1 MTRILNSASPMGV
14 ASFMRFSLYRFPG
27 LLIALVL
34 VLGLPALAQEARDA
48 EFTRIYHVIQQG
60 DALEQNGQPAAAL
73 AKYRQAY
80 TELENFRKAN
90 AGWNTKVVAFRLNYL
105 VGKVTALE
113 KPSTP
118 VVAGSATNAA
128 SEPRASGSQVK
139 LLEAGTEPRALL
151 RLHPKPGDK
160 QTLEMTLKMALGIK
174 VAEMENPPMKMPAM
188 KMTVELTIQN
198 VSPEGDI
205 AYEIVTSDVSVTD
218 EPDVMPQVAEAM
230 KASLVGIKGASGKG
244 TFSSRG
250 LNKGMEFKPPA
261 GADPKT
267 QQTSEQLKEAFSN
280 FAVPLPEEAVGPG
293 AKWEVRM
300 PVKSQGITIDQI
312 ATYQLVSV
320 ESERVVTKSTIAQRA
335 SNQKMSHPA
344 MPGVKLDLTRMTA
357 AGSGGVTFEL
367 SQLAPLEGTME
378 LHSDYSMALNTGDQ
392 KQAVTMK
399 VDTNVRVAGK

>member
-1 MTRILNSASPMGV
+1 
-14 ASFMRFSLYRFPG
+14 MRFSLYRFPG

-34 VLGLPALAQEARDA
+34 VLGLPALAQERDA
-48 EFTRIYHVIQQG
+48 EFLRIYHIIQQG
-60 DALEQNGQPAAAL
+60 DALEQSGQSAAAL
-73 AKYRQAY
+73 AKYRQAH
-80 TELENFRKAN
+80 TELTNFRKAN
-90 AGWNTKVVAFRLNYL
+90 ADWNTKVVAFRLNYL

-118 VVAGSATNAA
+118 VVAGATNAT

-139 LLEAGTEPRALL
+139 LLEAGTEPRAIL

-160 QTLEMTLKMALGIK
+160 QTLEMILKMALGIK

-188 KMTVELTIQN
+188 KMTVELTIQS

-205 AYEIVTSDVSVTD
+205 AYEIVTSDASVTD

-250 LNKGMEFKPPA
+250 LNKRMEFKPPA
-261 GADPKT
+261 GADPKI

-320 ESERVVTKSTIAQRA
+320 ENERVITKSTIAQRA
-335 SNQKMSHPA
+335 SNQKMSNPA

-357 AGSGGVTFEL
+357 AGSGGVTFDL

-392 KQAVTMK
+392 KQPVTMK